1 MKHIHLFSLAVA
13 ALLAASC
20 NNISYEDRLVEEM
33 IEPVVPTMEE
43 ARNVL
48 IEDFTGQNCPNCPTA
63 TNVVEN
69 LEHFYSGHVVAV
81 GIHSGMLG
89 MGTPLFTKEGQ
100 EYFLKLGNENLP
112 QPAVRVN
119 RIGEPLCGGPEVQNR
134 LPELV
139 ITNVAQA
146 TPVKIDDYTG
156 TASESDANTYDV
168 NFNISTTLSLH
179 ALVQVWVTE
188 SDIISWQK
196 MPDGS
201 RNREFR
207 HNNVFR
213 TTLTPIDGDAVTL
226 TKDIAMPCHY
236 SLAVNSAWTPVNMS
250 IVVIVSSKD
259 GEMLQVKRFP
269 LVSA

>member
-20 NNISYEDRLVEEM
+20 SDISYEDRLVEEEVGP
-33 IEPVVPTMEE
+33 IVPTTGES
-43 ARNVL
+43 RTVL

-63 TNVVEN
+63 TTVVEN
-69 LEHFYSGHVVAV
+69 LEHFYSGHVIAVA
-81 GIHSGMLG
+81 IHSGMLG

-139 ITNVAQA
+139 HTYAAQT
-146 TPVKIDDYTG
+146 TPVKISDFTG
-156 TASESDANTYDV
+156 TVSESDANTYDV
-168 NFNISTTLSLH
+168 NFNISTTQSLD

-188 SDIISWQK
+188 NDFISWQK

-207 HNNVFR
+207 HNNIFR
-213 TTLTPIDGDAVTL
+213 TTLTPIDGDAVSL
-226 TKDIAMPCHY
+226 TEGTAAACHY
-236 SLAVNSAWTPVNMS
+236 NLAINSAWTAANMY
-250 IVVIVSSKD
+250 VVIIVSSKD

-269 LVSA
+269 LVNA

>member
-13 ALLAASC
+13 ALLSASC
-20 NNISYEDRLVEEM
+20 SNISYEDRLVEEM
-33 IEPVVPTMEE
+33 TGPIVPTTGES
-43 ARNVL
+43 RNVL
-48 IEDFTGQNCPNCPTA
+48 VEDFTGQNCPNCPTA
-63 TNVVEN
+63 TNFIENMERFYVGRIVV
-69 LEHFYSGHVVAV
+69 V

-100 EYFLKLGNENLP
+100 EYFLKLGNESLP

-119 RIGEPLCGGPEVQNR
+119 RIGEPICGAPEVQNR
-134 LPELV
+134 LPDLV
-139 ITNVAQA
+139 RDYAAQT
-146 TPVKIDDYTG
+146 TPVKISDFVG
-156 TASESDANTYDV
+156 TASESDANTYGIDFTI
-168 NFNISTTLSLH
+168 NTTQDLD

-188 SDIISWQK
+188 SYFVSWQK

-201 RNREFR
+201 RNREFM

-213 TTLTPIDGDAVTL
+213 TTLTPIDGDAVAL
-226 TKDIAMPCHY
+226 AKDTAAACHY
-236 SLAVNSAWTPVNMS
+236 SLAVNSAWTPANMS